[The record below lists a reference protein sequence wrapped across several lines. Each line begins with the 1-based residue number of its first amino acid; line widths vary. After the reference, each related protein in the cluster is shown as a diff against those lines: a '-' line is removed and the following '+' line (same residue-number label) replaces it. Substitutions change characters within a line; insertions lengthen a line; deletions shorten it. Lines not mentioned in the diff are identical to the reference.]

1 MLHLHLT
8 AIVLSAV
15 LFLVVFF
22 MYKANNSPDNK
33 PAKILHMVAR
43 LMYVIVLISGLVIYI
58 SNMEGIS
65 NMDGHMQYGIKA
77 LLGLLSIGFMEM
89 AVVRLKKSATVWPLF
104 VALILI
110 IATVIMGATL
120 PLGVLS
126 F

>member
-8 AIVLSAV
+8 AIVVSAV

-43 LMYVIVLISGLVIYI
+43 LFYVIVLISGLVIYI

-65 NMDGHMQYGIKA
+65 NMDGHMQYGIKV

-89 AVVRLKKSATVWPLF
+89 AIVRLKKSATVWPMI

-120 PLGVLS
+120 PLGILS

>member
-8 AIVLSAV
+8 AIVISAV

-43 LMYVIVLISGLVIYI
+43 LFYVIVLISGLVVYI

-65 NMDGHMQYGIKA
+65 NMDGHMQYGIKV

-89 AVVRLKKSATVWPLF
+89 AIVRLKKSATVWPMV

-120 PLGVLS
+120 PLGILS

>member
-8 AIVLSAV
+8 AIVISAV

-43 LMYVIVLISGLVIYI
+43 LFYVIVLISGLVVYI

-89 AVVRLKKSATVWPLF
+89 AIVRLKKSATVWPMV

-120 PLGVLS
+120 PLGILS

>member
-8 AIVLSAV
+8 AIVISAV

-43 LMYVIVLISGLVIYI
+43 LFYVIVVISGLVVYI

-65 NMDGHMQYGIKA
+65 NMDGHMQYGIKV

-89 AVVRLKKSATVWPLF
+89 AIVRLKKSATVWPMV

-120 PLGVLS
+120 PLGILS